1 MSGNP
6 QAFGI
11 VEMCITPCLMELW
24 ATLFAGCGKA
34 APAFPYAVNGV
45 VHSGMGSYAH
55 FHDAF
60 LLLSTFARGD
70 YRIGL
75 PLRSGCSCS
84 FFCASVRPKYWFRFS
99 SFRFSDFTSFSQ
111 FL

>member
-1 MSGNP
+1 MW
-6 QAFGI
+6 A
-11 VEMCITPCLMELW
+11 MCITPCLMELW

-34 APAFPYAVNGV
+34 ALAFPYAVNGV

-60 LLLSTFARGD
+60 LFLEAVFSQD

-75 PLRSGCSCS
+75 SFLSGCSCVS
-84 FFCASVRPKYWFRFS
+84 F
-99 SFRFSDFTSFSQ
+99 
-111 FL
+111 

>member
-1 MSGNP
+1 
-6 QAFGI
+6 
-11 VEMCITPCLMELW
+11 MELW

-34 APAFPYAVNGV
+34 ALAFPYAVNGV

-60 LLLSTFARGD
+60 LFLEAAFSYHHRTGLLF
-70 YRIGL
+70 L
-75 PLRSGCSCS
+75 SGCSCVS
-84 FFCASVRPKYWFRFS
+84 FCASVRPKYWFRFS
-99 SFRFSDFTSFSQ
+99 NFRFRDLTSFSQ